1 MVMMVILMMIEL
13 YDDCGKVGDD
23 DDDVMMMVMVVVV
36 VGVLHVRPAGRWPL
50 QDFIKTDCV
59 SPGKR
64 KSPFDELVE
73 F

>member
-1 MVMMVILMMIEL
+1 MVFHGSRLVFHVC
-13 YDDCGKVGDD
+13 DNDSGDD
-23 DDDVMMMVMVVVV
+23 DDDDDD
-36 VGVLHVRPAGRWPL
+36 GGGGLHVRPAGRWPL

>member
-1 MVMMVILMMIEL
+1 MVQGRFLWFFKAPGWFFMFVTTI
-13 YDDCGKVGDD
+13 V
-23 DDDVMMMVMVVVV
+23 VMMMMMVVVV

-50 QDFIKTDCV
+50 QDFIKTDFV